1 VKKSCR
7 KVKQLYLENKASEAE
22 AAAKI
27 GNSKALCR
35 IVTELSGS
43 ASRSRAPIKDDNRKT
58 ISTHDE
64 QLQQWKHHFDI
75 VLNCSEPTILYD
87 FTSVA
92 TPQLDICTDDI
103 SITEV
108 QVAIKKLENNK
119 AASID
124 NILAEYLKGGGDV
137 VAESFTNIC
146 NQV

>member
-1 VKKSCR
+1 VKKCCI
-7 KVKQLYLENKASEAE
+7 KDKQLYLENKASEAE

-27 GNSKALCR
+27 GNSKALYR
-35 IVTELSGS
+35 ILKELSGS
-43 ASRSRAPIKDDNRKT
+43 ASRSQAPVKDDNGKT
-58 ISTHDE
+58 LSTHDE
-64 QLQQWKHHFDI
+64 QIQQWKNHFESVI
-75 VLNCSEPTILYD
+75 NCPEPTTLYD